1 MEFGGVL
8 LSKGAAWLPVC
19 CMRTSVVN
27 ELPGGIS
34 QLAACILDD
43 IFNSSKANPE
53 MLGVQLQGPDE
64 KLYRLR
70 FTLGCFLQHGLAH
83 KMLFSVKGDNGTR
96 CCILRQNVLAK
107 GVELETATLAE
118 VFCQERDL
126 VLSTDADFSRSIATM
141 KMKQQ
146 QLGKGDFNLWQQAAG
161 ITYNPA
167 ALVFQPSLENLVK
180 PVSQW
185 MHDWM
190 HCFFQ
195 KGIWF
200 LGFALHALIFHPTFF
215 SVCVKTTL

>member
-8 LSKGAAWLPVC
+8 LSKEAAWLPVC
-19 CMRTSVVN
+19 CVRTSVVN

-70 FTLGCFLQHGLAH
+70 FTLGCFLQDGLAH

-96 CCILRQNVLAK
+96 CCILCQNVLAK

-126 VLSTDADFSRSIATM
+126 VLSTDADFSRSIATI
-141 KMKQQ
+141 K
-146 QLGKGDFNLWQQAAG
+146 NETAAAWQRRFQSVAASCRYHIQPCSFSFSAKPRKSGQA
-161 ITYNPA
+161 
-167 ALVFQPSLENLVK
+167 
-180 PVSQW
+180 
-185 MHDWM
+185 
-190 HCFFQ
+190 
-195 KGIWF
+195 
-200 LGFALHALIFHPTFF
+200 
-215 SVCVKTTL
+215 SVAVDA